1 MVLLKKVLLIKEDLR
16 GVKVDLIDINHS
28 KIKETNRKKIISL
41 LINEE
46 EITKLEISRKLNI
59 SITTVST
66 NITELRSEGFV
77 EEVRSLES
85 TGGRKAISYKLNEKC
100 KYSVGIALTPKH
112 IKIALVNL
120 KKTIVDTIKIRH
132 NNEGIEKIIYLIEEN
147 LLKILKDN
155 GISLEKV
162 LGIGISMPSTVDFK
176 TGTIKNCYFLG
187 VKEFNIKERFSHL
200 NLPVYV
206 DNEANL
212 SAYYEFL
219 NRKEKLNN
227 LLYVSITEGL
237 GLGIVI
243 NRNIYRGDNSASG
256 EMGHMKI
263 VIDGKECKCGAR
275 GCLEAYTSTNALIE
289 EYNKDESYEITD
301 IEEFEEKLV
310 EKDEKAEKIMEKYL
324 GTLSVG
330 ISNLIMI
337 LDSNSVIIGGD
348 INNLLANKIEIIRKN
363 IYRNNL
369 FTNENNCNVSVA
381 SFKESYLLGA
391 AMTSI
396 EEFLEIR

>member
-1 MVLLKKVLLIKEDLR
+1 MV
-16 GVKVDLIDINHS
+16 DINHS

-46 EITKLEISRKLNI
+46 EITKLEISRTLNI

-77 EEVRSLES
+77 EEVGSLES
-85 TGGRKAISYKLNEKC
+85 TGGRKAISYKLNDNC
-100 KYSVGIALTPKH
+100 KFSIGIALTPKH
-112 IKIALVNL
+112 IKFSLVNL
-120 KKTIVDTIKIRH
+120 RKVVVDSIKVRH
-132 NNEGIEKIIYLIEEN
+132 NNEDIEKIMSLIEEN
-147 LLKILKDN
+147 LSKILKDN
-155 GISLEKV
+155 NVDKEKL
-162 LGIGISMPSTVDFK
+162 LGIGISIPSTVDFQ

-187 VKEFNIKERFSHL
+187 IKEFNIKEKFKHL
-200 NLPVYV
+200 NIPIYV

-219 NRKEKLNN
+219 NRKEDLNN

-243 NRNIYRGDNSASG
+243 NGSVYRGENSSSG

-275 GCLEAYTSTNALIE
+275 GCLEAYTSTNALLE
-289 EYNKDESYEITD
+289 DYNEKKSSKIAD
-301 IEEFEEKLV
+301 IEEFEEKFF
-310 EKDEKAEKIMEKYL
+310 EKDEVAEKVIDNYL
-324 GTLSVG
+324 SKLSVG

-337 LDSNSVIIGGD
+337 LDPNTVIIGGD
-348 INNLLANKIEIIRKN
+348 INNILLNNIDFIREN
-363 IYRNNL
+363 IYKSNL
-369 FTNENNCNVSVA
+369 FANEENCNITVA
-381 SFKESYLLGA
+381 GYKESYLLGA
-391 AMTSI
+391 AMTPI
-396 EEFLEIR
+396 EEFLRIK